1 MSTPESDARL
11 AKGAKI
17 IENYENSRPMLIWRQ
32 PRRWVNQRLRLTSND
47 RNIATERAHSFWELP
62 VSSNQTI
69 AIKFDYSTLHST
81 SGISAA
87 VGFGRTLATAK
98 KADPNYF
105 NKGMVGS
112 IEMVSETGANLA
124 MRALGWGTLF
134 AFLGTGSLAFAIW
147 KLSGARDVSVNDN
160 HPCYHRIICVIPF

>member
-1 MSTPESDARL
+1 M
-11 AKGAKI
+11 
-17 IENYENSRPMLIWRQ
+17 
-32 PRRWVNQRLRLTSND
+32 NQRLRLTSND
-47 RNIATERAHSFWELP
+47 RNIATERVHSFWELP
-62 VSSNQTI
+62 VRSNQTTI

-112 IEMVSETGANLA
+112 IEMASETGANLA

-134 AFLGTGSLAFAIW
+134 AFLGTGSFAFAIW

-160 HPCYHRIICVIPF
+160 HRCCYHRIIYVFPF